1 MIDDL
6 KMAIS
11 ASNLQKARRI
21 LKDEFISRNYPREVF
36 KDALDLAESYD
47 VFEEHNNEKFLPD
60 SKDWT
65 NDYLQ
70 SLKNA
75 LDNNFSKE
83 RFMHAY
89 TVARKL
95 DKVNNMDKADDYN
108 VSVYDHYKDFV
119 FRAQVST
126 AIITVAAIGI
136 AALLYKKH
144 KKN

>member
-1 MIDDL
+1 MIDDI

-11 ASNLQKARRI
+11 ANNLQKARRI
-21 LKDEFISRNYPREVF
+21 LKDEFISRDYPREVF

-47 VFEEHNNEKFLPD
+47 VFEEHDNEKFLPD

-70 SLKNA
+70 DLKDA
-75 LDNNFSKE
+75 LDDNFSKE

-95 DKVNNMDKADDYN
+95 DKMNKANKLDSYN
-108 VSVYDHYKDFV
+108 ISVYDHYKDFV
-119 FRAQVST
+119 FRAQVGT
-126 AIITVAAIGI
+126 AIITIAAVGIG
-136 AALLYKKH
+136 ALLYKKH
-144 KKN
+144 KKK